1 MTSQIHP
8 AYQVTYIDADAD
20 RLQYTPDRPWP
31 NPGRSH
37 LHIQFSDLST
47 AKNAAIGQ
55 LDQLAAVG
63 SGRLTVAGLTPLAHD
78 IEVLLDRIDV
88 YLR

>member
-37 LHIQFSDLST
+37 LHIQFSDDTHTVYFDEKGRPSDV
-47 AKNAAIGQ
+47 GQ
-55 LDQLAAVG
+55 GITEQERQRIRTRRKTPRG
-63 SGRLTVAGLTPLAHD
+63 SAHATD
-78 IEVLLDRIDV
+78 F
-88 YLR
+88 